1 MTRWSST
8 DVIIRREKRDS
19 PSTTA
24 AISPDAVA
32 KDPSSLSPAQSW
44 LSPLYVTADIQRL
57 PGRHNFWSTWAA
69 VLKRGEFRPRGIA
82 PYYEAN
88 VGDSSLFWIIR
99 EKRRH
104 SIWASVL
111 SLFLLYR
118 APCTFNDGA
127 EWSYQTHSHSSHL
140 FFFLQSEMNSA
151 LMGNCTSRRK
161 REPTTISIANT
172 ARKCA
177 WQCTSKLVYNTY

>member
-1 MTRWSST
+1 MVVNWRNNTPWETWFSFNDCSYLSRRSSERS
-8 DVIIRREKRDS
+8 II
-19 PSTTA
+19 
-24 AISPDAVA
+24 IVA
-32 KDPSSLSPAQSW
+32 RSKLIVSLARHSR
-44 LSPLYVTADIQRL
+44 RL

-140 FFFLQSEMNSA
+140 FFFLENEMNSA
-151 LMGNCTSRRK
+151 LMGNCTSRRR
-161 REPTTISIANT
+161 REPTTISIVNT